1 MGKLLTFDMV
11 NRPKPGRV
19 GGRSVWGMNGGGHT
33 HTHTRMSER
42 KETHTHFLRVVSV
55 QINNILSFCE
65 SCLPS
70 CWFVFQR
77 RRDNPPPPAP
87 PPTHPPHRHH
97 HHSFSPPPPASFT
110 LQTPESYL
118 ALLRRKEGHVLVG
131 NKRLSVEEENQA
143 HGHCVTRSSRDM
155 LDRCPFLS
163 AH

>member
-11 NRPKPGRV
+11 NRPKP
-19 GGRSVWGMNGGGHT
+19 VWGVNGGGHT
-33 HTHTRMSER
+33 HTHTLGCQRER
-42 KETHTHFLRVVSV
+42 KLTLISSV
-55 QINNILSFCE
+55 WFRYKSTT
-65 SCLPS
+65 SCP
-70 CWFVFQR
+70 FV
-77 RRDNPPPPAP
+77 NPACPHAGLCFRGGVITPHPPHLH

-118 ALLRRKEGHVLVG
+118 ALLRRKEGHVPVG